1 MKYRER
7 KLNHYEKIAKQQK
20 LASEPKPVV
29 APQYTGRY
37 IYQNR
42 SKTATLALPQLPDP
56 NSSNRQYSGQIFL
69 KPSEKFEGNSYYHQ
83 FLQTGELL
91 LIDVLEEKI
100 EPIPTPEPT
109 VLQENTQ
116 ETNMDKK
123 LILDQPD
130 SVTADGKVEYTIPD
144 NLKTA
149 AKKSN
154 KSKTETVDHSKDT
167 LLVED
172 PMAGIEILRD

>member
-1 MKYRER
+1 MKYRAR
-7 KLNHYEKIAKQQK
+7 KLNHYEKIAKQQQ

-37 IYQNR
+37 VYQNR

-56 NSSNRQYSGQIFL
+56 NSPNQKYSGQIYL

-83 FLQTGELL
+83 FLMSGELL

-100 EPIPTPEPT
+100 EPTPEVT
-109 VLQENTQ
+109 NLQEQTQ

-130 SVTADGKVEYTIPD
+130 SVTSDGKVEYVIPD

-154 KSKTETVDHSKDT
+154 KSKTETVDHSKDA

-172 PMAGIEILRD
+172 PMSGIEILRD